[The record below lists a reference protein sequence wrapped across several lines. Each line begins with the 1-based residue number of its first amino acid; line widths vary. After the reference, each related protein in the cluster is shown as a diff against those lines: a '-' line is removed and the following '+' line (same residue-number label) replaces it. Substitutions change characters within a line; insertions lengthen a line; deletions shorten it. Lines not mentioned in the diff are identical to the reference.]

1 MNSVYERRRANLT
14 HLLREAGAKQQLA
27 IRLDM
32 TAPQISHWLREP
44 GKAGARK
51 ITEDS
56 ARQIE
61 KQLGLAPGELDLDT
75 GAKLPSPS
83 RDAPDLGMLAD
94 VTRAVLHE
102 VGRIK
107 GAPMAEKVAGIVA
120 LVYGHTL
127 EHGKIDSAYVN
138 QLVKLMH

>member
-1 MNSVYERRRANLT
+1 MNTVYERRRANLA

-32 TAPQISHWLREP
+32 TAPQISHWLRDP

-61 KQLGLAPGELDLDT
+61 ATLGLAPGALDT
-75 GAKLPSPS
+75 GTETKAARSAEE
-83 RDAPDLGMLAD
+83 APDFTLLSEVA
-94 VTRAVLHE
+94 RAVLHD
-102 VGRIK
+102 VGRVK
-107 GAPMAEKVAGIVA
+107 GPAMADKVAGVVTLA
-120 LVYGHTL
+120 YSHAL
-127 EHGKIDSAYVN
+127 EHGKIDPAYVS